1 MLSESERIKIDIAA
15 QKAKI
20 AESDRQI
27 EEAEEAEER
36 QDKRRQHGDKLYNR
50 LIQLEE
56 QLKRAEAPLVK
67 PQGHCVRFDNW
78 DV

>member
-1 MLSESERIKIDIAA
+1 MLTDSERIKIDIAA

-20 AESDRQI
+20 AESDKQI
-27 EEAEEAEER
+27 EEAEER
-36 QDKRRQHGDKLYNR
+36 QDKRRAHGDKLYNR